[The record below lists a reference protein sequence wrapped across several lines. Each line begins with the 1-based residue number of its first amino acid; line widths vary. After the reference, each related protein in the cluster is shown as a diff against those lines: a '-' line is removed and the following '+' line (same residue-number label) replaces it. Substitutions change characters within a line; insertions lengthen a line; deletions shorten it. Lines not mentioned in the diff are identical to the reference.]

1 LFIRRHLQRGRKYLS
16 RASFH
21 VFEGIKVDGSSQLDD
36 VTERI
41 ENDEYGGKAKP
52 GA

>member
-1 LFIRRHLQRGRKYLS
+1 
-16 RASFH
+16 
-21 VFEGIKVDGSSQLDD
+21 VFEGINNDGSSQLDD
-36 VTERI
+36 VIERI